1 MKALS
6 YTAARAKLA
15 AVMDKVCRDHEP
27 VVVTR
32 KDEPAVVLLS
42 LEDYQALEDTAYR
55 VRSPQNAR
63 RLLASIRK
71 LGQDNGTAPMPRA

>member
-1 MKALS
+1 MLHGNARIFSASVGEAGIGVARGPLS
-6 YTAARAKLA
+6 L
-15 AVMDKVCRDHEP
+15 C
-27 VVVTR
+27 
-32 KDEPAVVLLS
+32 VVLIPFKI
-42 LEDYQALEDTAYR
+42 